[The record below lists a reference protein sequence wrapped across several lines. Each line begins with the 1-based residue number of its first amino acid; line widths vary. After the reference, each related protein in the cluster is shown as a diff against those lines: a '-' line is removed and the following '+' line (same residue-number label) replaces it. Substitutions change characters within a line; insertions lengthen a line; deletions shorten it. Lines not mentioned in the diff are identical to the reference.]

1 MRQRQILQ
9 SWQRSRVKPQGL
21 SRRAGIILRLDQG
34 ATITATARSA
44 NVSRSVARTWAK
56 RFLQAGVDGL
66 SDLPGRGRDS
76 DFSPEVTMHAV
87 KIACEMPDLRGRSL
101 SQWDC
106 AEIARELI
114 RSGVVDHISSETV
127 RRMLMSQ
134 KLKPWRCHMW
144 LSPRKERD
152 EAFCRQVEEI
162 IDLYTRPLQ
171 PDERVYCLDEK
182 TSIQA
187 RKRIHPTRPAAAGRP
202 VQAEHEYER
211 KGALNLFAAFDT
223 RSGKV
228 YGRCYERK
236 RQEEMIDFL
245 SYLEDVTPSRITTIR
260 IVCDN
265 VSVHKGKK
273 VKQWL
278 ETHPRFVFHFTPVHC
293 SWMNQVEQWFS
304 IFQRKRLTIAD
315 FASKADLQAKIHA
328 FIEQWN
334 ETAKAFKWTDKTK
347 LKLEKLIAGIREKL
361 FANEKMS
368 IAA

>member
-1 MRQRQILQ
+1 LQ

-21 SRRAGIILRLDQG
+21 GRRAGIILRLDQG
-34 ATITATARSA
+34 VTITAAARAA
-44 NVSRSVARTWAK
+44 NVSRHIARTWAK

-66 SDLPGRGRDS
+66 YDLPGRGRDP
-76 DFSPEVTMHAV
+76 DFSPEVSMHAV

-106 AEIARELI
+106 AEIARELT

-127 RRMLMSQ
+127 RRMLEGY
-134 KLKPWRCHMW
+134 KLKPWLHRMW

-152 EAFCRQVEEI
+152 EAFCLQTEEI
-162 IDLYTRPLQ
+162 IDLYTRDMDPS
-171 PDERVYCLDEK
+171 ERVYCLDEK

-187 RKRIHPTRPAAAGRP
+187 RERIHQTKPAMAGRP
-202 VQAEHEYER
+202 AQFEHEYR
-211 KGALNLFAAFDT
+211 RQGALNLFAAFDT

-245 SYLEDVTPSRITTIR
+245 SYLEDVTPPRITTIR

-273 VKQWL
+273 VRLWL

-315 FASKADLQAKIHA
+315 FASKADLQAKIYA

-334 ETAKAFKWTDKTK
+334 ETAKAFKWNDKTK
-347 LKLEKLIAGIREKL
+347 LKLEKMITGIREKL

-368 IAA
+368 VAA